1 MLQEILQR
9 IDRRLTALDLTD
21 RAASIKAG
29 LSADAIRNIR
39 RAAKNGTHD
48 GITTSTLIP
57 LAKALET
64 TPGWLLDGQ
73 GDEEASEALTVPVV
87 GRVGASN
94 DGLVIFTTAH
104 ETGDVVPIPPGGT
117 MNARA
122 LQVTGH
128 SMRGFA
134 DDGALLYFEE
144 QRLPPTPDML
154 GYVVVLETVDGE
166 VLVKRLLR
174 GSRPG
179 LYDLESLSGPTLH
192 DRELAWAANITAIT
206 PPARPARS
214 SGPWSRDAAYGM
226 RQLMLPALTA
236 TRRVHRSSNSRHT
249 ESTVIDA

>member
-1 MLQEILQR
+1 MLEEILARIEQR
-9 IDRRLTALDLTD
+9 LKAL
-21 RAASIKAG
+21 G
-29 LSADAIRNIR
+29 LSATAASLKADLSEDAIRNMR
-39 RAAKNGTHD
+39 RAVKRGSRE
-48 GITTSTLIP
+48 GVTTLTLQA
-57 LAKALET
+57 LAPVLHT
-64 TPGWLLDGQ
+64 TAAWLLDGV
-73 GDEEASEALTVPVV
+73 GEEEAEGATVPVI

-104 ETGDVVPIPPGGT
+104 ESGDVVPIPPGGT

-192 DRELAWAANITAIT
+192 DRELAWAANITAII
-206 PPARPARS
+206 PPGQARKIIRAMV
-214 SGPWSRDAAYGM
+214 A
-226 RQLMLPALTA
+226 
-236 TRRVHRSSNSRHT
+236 
-249 ESTVIDA
+249 